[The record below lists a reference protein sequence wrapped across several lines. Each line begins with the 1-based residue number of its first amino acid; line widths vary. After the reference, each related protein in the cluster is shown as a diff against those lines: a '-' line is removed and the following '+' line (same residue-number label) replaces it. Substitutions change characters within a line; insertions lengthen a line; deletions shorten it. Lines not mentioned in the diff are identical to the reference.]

1 MQIKPST
8 TFFFLLNSSYM
19 TITISNQDT
28 DQMNISYF
36 YCSVVNILVD
46 AMQYLKIEIGNLLLH
61 PRLSG
66 GQTQNHFVVFRRKN
80 NQLTALHCTWVRL
93 YCDFVQYSTVRVSV
107 ESEFSWLR
115 VADRIGRGKKIS
127 CFCYCIYIST
137 NGFLFFF
144 FSALLL
150 RRSFH

>member
-1 MQIKPST
+1 
-8 TFFFLLNSSYM
+8 M

-36 YCSVVNILVD
+36 YCSIVNILVD
-46 AMQYLKIEIGNLLLH
+46 AIPKNRNWQSAAAHCIRAPFIYSSG
-61 PRLSG
+61 LSG
-66 GQTQNHFVVFRRKN
+66 GQTQNHFFVFRRKN

-107 ESEFSWLR
+107 EFEFSWLR
-115 VADRIGRGKKIS
+115 VADRIGRGQKIS
-127 CFCYCIYIST
+127 CFYNCIYIST